1 MVIPIIKKGYKKTMY
16 IKTERND
23 SELKMSKISSKE
35 ELINEIKTL
44 SNTLSE
50 DISNEKNI
58 IIHTITEEK
67 ATTNPDMKNIIEL
80 QVIFD
85 YTEQILS
92 KLTSENPIKIKTN
105 DYPFY
110 KLTIELDED
119 SKLKITAASDLDP
132 DFTWDTLIQWFPAS

>member
-1 MVIPIIKKGYKKTMY
+1 MY

-23 SELKMSKISSKE
+23 SELKMNKISSKE
-35 ELINEIKTL
+35 ELILEIKNL

-58 IIHTITEEK
+58 IIHAITEEEA
-67 ATTNPDMKNIIEL
+67 ATNLDMKNIIEL

-85 YTEQILS
+85 YTEQILNE
-92 KLTSENPIKIKTN
+92 LTLDNPIKIKTN

-110 KLTIELDED
+110 KLAIELDDD
-119 SKLKITAASDLDP
+119 SKLRITAASDLDP
-132 DFTWDTLIQWFPAS
+132 NFTWGTLIQWFPASEKDEF

>member
-1 MVIPIIKKGYKKTMY
+1 MY

-35 ELINEIKTL
+35 ELVDEIKTL
-44 SNTLSE
+44 ANTLVG

-58 IIHTITEEK
+58 IIHAITEEE
-67 ATTNPDMKNIIEL
+67 ATTNLDMKNIIEL
-80 QVIFD
+80 QIISD

-92 KLTSENPIKIKTN
+92 KLTTDNSIKIKSN

-110 KLTIELDED
+110 KLSIELDED
-119 SKLKITAASDLDP
+119 AKLKITAASDTNP
-132 DFTWDTLIQWFPAS
+132 DFTWNTLIQWFPVSEKDEF

>member
-1 MVIPIIKKGYKKTMY
+1 MY

-23 SELKMSKISSKE
+23 AELKMNKISSKE

-58 IIHTITEEK
+58 IIHAITEEK
-67 ATTNPDMKNIIEL
+67 AATNLDMKNIIEL
-80 QVIFD
+80 EVICD
-85 YTEQILS
+85 YTEQILN
-92 KLTSENPIKIKTN
+92 KLTLENPIKIKTN

-110 KLTIELDED
+110 KLSIEVDED

-132 DFTWDTLIQWFPAS
+132 DFTWDTLIQWFPSSEIDEF

>member
-1 MVIPIIKKGYKKTMY
+1 MY

-67 ATTNPDMKNIIEL
+67 AATNLDMKNIIEL
-80 QVIFD
+80 QIISD
-85 YTEQILS
+85 YTAQILNE
-92 KLTSENPIKIKTN
+92 LTSENPIKIKTN

-110 KLTIELDED
+110 KLSIELDED

-132 DFTWDTLIQWFPAS
+132 DFTWNTLIQWFPASEKDKF

>member
-1 MVIPIIKKGYKKTMY
+1 MY

-50 DISNEKNI
+50 DISNGKNI

>member
-1 MVIPIIKKGYKKTMY
+1 MY

-67 ATTNPDMKNIIEL
+67 ATANPDMKNIIEL

-132 DFTWDTLIQWFPAS
+132 GFTWDTLIQWFPAS

>member
-1 MVIPIIKKGYKKTMY
+1 MY

-35 ELINEIKTL
+35 ELVDEIKTL
-44 SNTLSE
+44 ANTLVD

-58 IIHTITEEK
+58 IIHAITEEE
-67 ATTNPDMKNIIEL
+67 ATTNLDMKNIIKL
-80 QVIFD
+80 QIISD

-92 KLTSENPIKIKTN
+92 KLTTDNPIKIKSN

-110 KLTIELDED
+110 KLSIELDED
-119 SKLKITAASDLDP
+119 AKLKITAASDTNP
-132 DFTWDTLIQWFPAS
+132 DFTWDTLIQWFPVSEKDEF

>member
-1 MVIPIIKKGYKKTMY
+1 
-16 IKTERND
+16 
-23 SELKMSKISSKE
+23 
-35 ELINEIKTL
+35 
-44 SNTLSE
+44 
-50 DISNEKNI
+50 
-58 IIHTITEEK
+58 
-67 ATTNPDMKNIIEL
+67 MKNIIEL

>member
-1 MVIPIIKKGYKKTMY
+1 MY

-35 ELINEIKTL
+35 ELVDEIKTL
-44 SNTLSE
+44 ANTLVD

-58 IIHTITEEK
+58 IIHAITEEE
-67 ATTNPDMKNIIEL
+67 ATTNLDMKNIIEL
-80 QVIFD
+80 QIISD

-92 KLTSENPIKIKTN
+92 KLTTDNPIKIKSN

-110 KLTIELDED
+110 KLSIELDED
-119 SKLKITAASDLDP
+119 AKLKITAASDTNP
-132 DFTWDTLIQWFPAS
+132 DLTWDTLIQWFPVSEKDEF

>member
-1 MVIPIIKKGYKKTMY
+1 MY

-67 ATTNPDMKNIIEL
+67 AATNLDMKNIIEL

-85 YTEQILS
+85 YTEQILN
-92 KLTSENPIKIKTN
+92 KLTLENPIKIKTN
-105 DYPFY
+105 DCPFY
-110 KLTIELDED
+110 KLSIELDDD

-132 DFTWDTLIQWFPAS
+132 DFTWNTLIQWFPASETDEF

>member
-1 MVIPIIKKGYKKTMY
+1 MY

-23 SELKMSKISSKE
+23 SKLKMSKISSKE

-67 ATTNPDMKNIIEL
+67 AATNLDMKNIIEL
-80 QVIFD
+80 QIISD
-85 YTEQILS
+85 YTAQILNE
-92 KLTSENPIKIKTN
+92 LTSENPIKIKTN

-110 KLTIELDED
+110 KLSMELDED

-132 DFTWDTLIQWFPAS
+132 DFTWDALIQWFPASEKDEF

>member
-1 MVIPIIKKGYKKTMY
+1 MY

-92 KLTSENPIKIKTN
+92 KLTSENPIKINTN

-119 SKLKITAASDLDP
+119 SKLKITATSDLDP
-132 DFTWDTLIQWFPAS
+132 DFTWGTLIQWFPASWKDEF